1 MIRTG
6 CGFFLWGF
14 EAVVSRGSGN
24 KTIEAVR
31 LNFLLVGTYEC
42 RESLIFWN
50 LESENNATLL

>member
-31 LNFLLVGTYEC
+31 LNFLLVGT
-42 RESLIFWN
+42 
-50 LESENNATLL
+50 